1 MYHCDICNYST
12 DYSSNFYIHKKS
24 KKHIKLCAKK
34 DLYECNLED
43 NNNINVSNVS
53 ANVSF
58 VSANVSPNV
67 SFVSANTA
75 NNIIEKLICNNCKE
89 KFKHRSS
96 LSRHKKNCSIIND
109 NNTKNET
116 VNELKIKLELIKK
129 ENELE
134 KREKDFK
141 LALIEKENELYKKLE
156 KEKSDMLSNF
166 MNNANILLN
175 KTTDN
180 NKITTQAMQNVSM
193 SALKYAN
200 DKFKDTPVLIPIE
213 NFNINELSF
222 ENAEEKGQ
230 LTEILIYNAKQNSID
245 KLLGDHIIKYYKK
258 ENPENQSFH
267 STDCS
272 RLNYIVREL
281 IENTPTWIV
290 DKNGIKIC
298 KDIMKPLIK
307 KCINA
312 LLDYQKELLHQMG
325 NGNYN
330 KQKEVELIIDIIMS
344 IDSGNLEN
352 DINKYIAP
360 FFNLNKA

>member
-1 MYHCDICNYST
+1 MSYYCEKCNYSASN
-12 DYSSNFYIHKKS
+12 SSNFAHHKKTQKHN
-24 KKHIKLCAKK
+24 KKVTQ
-34 DLYECNLED
+34 ETN
-43 NNNINVSNVS
+43 S
-53 ANVSF
+53 
-58 VSANVSPNV
+58 
-67 SFVSANTA
+67 
-75 NNIIEKLICNNCKE
+75 IIEYPNSINPVSLQYPKNPVENCDFKCNICDKI
-89 KFKHRSS
+89 FKHKNNYY
-96 LSRHKKNCSIIND
+96 RHKKNCE
-109 NNTKNET
+109 NTKKDFNEI
-116 VNELKIKLELIKK
+116 ELKHKLELLTLKT
-129 ENELE
+129 EFLE
-134 KREKDFK
+134 KMEREKT
-141 LALIEKENELYKKLE
+141 ELLT
-156 KEKSDMLSNF
+156 NF
-166 MNNANILLN
+166 MNNANVLLN

-180 NKITTQAMQNVSM
+180 NKLTTQALQNVSI

-200 DKFKDTPVLIPIE
+200 DKFKDTPVLIPLD

-230 LTEILIYNAKQNSID
+230 LTEILIYNAKQKSLD

-258 ENPENQSFH
+258 DNPENQSFH

-290 DKNGIKIC
+290 DKNGVKIC

-312 LLDYQKELLHQMG
+312 LLDYQRQLLQKMG
-325 NGNYN
+325 NGDYN
-330 KQKEVELIIDIIMS
+330 KQKDVELIIDIIMS

-360 FFNLNKA
+360 FFNLNKSLIN

>member
-1 MYHCDICNYST
+1 MNIYFCSFCNYT
-12 DYSSNFYIHKKS
+12 TKFSSNYSIHKKS
-24 KKHIKLCAKK
+24 KKHIQLYNNKSIDVCENYSNKLSQVIPNNIPELSLKLSLK
-34 DLYECNLED
+34 DNLICSNCNLQFTQK
-43 NNNINVSNVS
+43 SN
-53 ANVSF
+53 
-58 VSANVSPNV
+58 
-67 SFVSANTA
+67 
-75 NNIIEKLICNNCKE
+75 
-89 KFKHRSS
+89 
-96 LSRHKKNCSIIND
+96 LSRHKKRCLKKSNNND
-109 NNTKNET
+109 NSKD
-116 VNELKIKLELIKK
+116 VIINELKLQMELIKKDHTIELIKK
-129 ENELE
+129 ENEL
-134 KREKDFK
+134 
-141 LALIEKENELYKKLE
+141 YQKLE
-156 KEKSDMLSNF
+156 QEKSQLLKEKSELLTNF

-180 NKITTQAMQNVSM
+180 NKITTQAIQNVSM

-200 DKFKDTPVLIPIE
+200 DKFKDTPVLIPLD

-230 LTEILIYNAKQNSID
+230 LTEILIYNAKQKSLD

-312 LLDYQKELLHQMG
+312 LLDYQKQLLYQMG

-330 KQKEVELIIDIIMS
+330 KQKDVELIIDIIMS
-344 IDSGNLEN
+344 IDSGILEN

>member
-1 MYHCDICNYST
+1 MPDYYCKYCNYKT
-12 DYSSNFYIHKKS
+12 KYSSNFSIHKKS
-24 KKHIKLCAKK
+24 QKHLNLINIKDISQDISTHEYTSSTQQVHVK
-34 DLYECNLED
+34 DTLYVHQNY
-43 NNNINVSNVS
+43 SKY
-53 ANVSF
+53 F
-58 VSANVSPNV
+58 
-67 SFVSANTA
+67 
-75 NNIIEKLICNNCKE
+75 NCTNCD
-89 KFKHRSS
+89 FKTIHKTSYY
-96 LSRHKKNCSIIND
+96 RHKKTC
-109 NNTKNET
+109 NNSSDSESDT
-116 VNELKIKLELIKK
+116 VKELKLKMEFMKKEQELKDKLEQ
-129 ENELE
+129 E
-134 KREKDFK
+134 K
-141 LALIEKENELYKKLE
+141 LELYKKMERDKTEL
-156 KEKSDMLSNF
+156 LTNF

-180 NKITTQAMQNVSM
+180 NKITTQAMQNISM
-193 SALKYAN
+193 SALNYAN
-200 DKFKDTPVLIPIE
+200 DKFKNTPVLIPLD

-230 LTEILIYNAKQNSID
+230 LTEILIYNAKQKSLD

-312 LLDYQKELLHQMG
+312 LLDYQKELLQKMG
-325 NGNYN
+325 NGDYN
-330 KQKEVELIIDIIMS
+330 KQKDVELIIDIIMS